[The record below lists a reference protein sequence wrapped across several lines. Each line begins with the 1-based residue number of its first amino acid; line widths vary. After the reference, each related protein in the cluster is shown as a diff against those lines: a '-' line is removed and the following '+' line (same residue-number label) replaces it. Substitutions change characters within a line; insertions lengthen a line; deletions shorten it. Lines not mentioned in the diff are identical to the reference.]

1 LNVYDKRQQ
10 LQMDNSQHWLVQRLP
25 FLVWMRQ
32 YKRAELP
39 GDMVAGLTVA
49 TMLIPQSM
57 AYALLA
63 GLPPIV
69 GLYTGI
75 LPVLVYGLL
84 GSTRILTLGPTAITS
99 VMILSSIGGL
109 AEPNTLEF
117 YSLSLT
123 LALTLGIVYLLMGL
137 LRLGFVVNLLSQSVL
152 EGYVNAA
159 ASIIAISQIK
169 NLLGIVIPRS
179 AQPAETLLQTILYA
193 HQVHIPTVLLGVMCI
208 AIILFFNYGLNGL
221 LNRLHLNPTLQ
232 LSIIRSGSLVAVI
245 VSILVVVI
253 FRLDTQGI
261 DIIGKIPQGFP
272 PLTIGSYDFT
282 EWQTLLTGAV
292 AIAFVGFMEGVS
304 TAKSVMSQRK
314 QTLDG
319 NQELIAMGAANIAG
333 AMTGGMSST
342 TSISRS
348 AVNHAAGANT
358 GLSSIIAA
366 IMVGLTVTFFT
377 PIFFYLPSTALAAII
392 LTSVI
397 KLFNIQSL
405 RQLWKY
411 SKLDTIPFFVTFF
424 ATFLISIP
432 IGIAS
437 GILFSL
443 VTYLARTSRPEIEQL
458 GRIDY
463 IQYYRDM
470 LQYKEAHAIP
480 KVMLIRIDESLY
492 FANAQYLD
500 KYLRNMIAKSRD
512 VEHLIVVGDA
522 MNWLDASAVQI
533 LEDLIHDFEQVGVKV
548 YFTELNLKVWGR
560 ISKIG
565 FMSRVGEHRFFHRTH
580 DAVKATGALLD
591 NELPI

>member
-1 LNVYDKRQQ
+1 MTLDDKRQQ
-10 LQMDNSQHWLVQRLP
+10 LHSEQRQNWWVQRLP
-25 FLVWMRQ
+25 FLLWMRQ

-39 GDMVAGLTVA
+39 GDMIAGLTVA

-99 VMILSSIGGL
+99 VMILTSISGL
-109 AEPNTLEF
+109 AEPGSEQF
-117 YSLSLT
+117 YTLSLT

-137 LRLGFVVNLLSQSVL
+137 FRLGFVVNLLSQSVL

-159 ASIIAISQIK
+159 ALIIAISQFK
-169 NLLGIVIPRS
+169 NLLGIQISRT
-179 AQPAETLLQTILYA
+179 AQPAETLLQTILSIE
-193 HQVHIPTVLLGVMCI
+193 QVHMPTLLLGALCI
-208 AIILFFNYGLNGL
+208 VIILIFNYGLDGFL
-221 LNRLHLNPTLQ
+221 SRLQ
-232 LSIIRSGSLVAVI
+232 LNSTLKLTIIRSGSLVAVM
-245 VSILVVVI
+245 VSILVVAI
-253 FRLDTQGI
+253 LRLDRQGI
-261 DIIGKIPQGFP
+261 DIIGSIPQGFP
-272 PLTIGSYDFT
+272 PITLGPYDFT
-282 EWQTLLTGAV
+282 EWQTLLTGAI

-304 TAKSVMSQRK
+304 TAKSVMSRQK

-333 AMTGGMSST
+333 AISGGLSST

-348 AVNHAAGANT
+348 AVNYAAGANT
-358 GLSSIIAA
+358 GLSSVIAA
-366 IMVGLTVTFFT
+366 VIVGLTVSFFT

-443 VTYLARTSRPEIEQL
+443 ITYLARTSRPEIEQL

-463 IQYYRDM
+463 THYYRDV
-470 LQYKEAHAIP
+470 LQYKEAHLIP
-480 KVMLIRIDESLY
+480 KVMLIRVDESLY

-500 KYLRNMIAKSRD
+500 KYLRNLIAKSSD
-512 VEHLIVVGDA
+512 IEHLIIVGDA

-533 LEDLIHDFEQVGVKV
+533 LEDLIHDFEQVGIKV

-565 FMSRVGEHRFFHRTH
+565 FMARVGEHRFFHRTH

-591 NELPI
+591 DDLPI